1 MNRWRLKQ
9 KVALLAILGLAGG
22 TAHPVLAD
30 LFFVD
35 YTVTINIED
44 GDTVFGE
51 SGSVLLNASYLLD
64 TDAAPVVLISAGTTF
79 GDFTYPVDWYGY
91 DASAV
96 SAFTASFGT
105 KSWEVDDIELLAP
118 ESGIQSHI
126 WFDAPLV
133 HGATPNTW
141 LQLGDEDGDII
152 FGGNSCGVPNCE
164 MQKEASVIESTL
176 DDMEYGYGYGSPL
189 TVTITAVPEPR
200 TISLLLAATA
210 ALYLARR
217 KTSCRNAGQ
226 T

>member
-9 KVALLAILGLAGG
+9 KVVLLAILGLAGG

-30 LFFVD
+30 LFLVD

-44 GDTVFGE
+44 GGTVFGE

-64 TDAAPVVLISAGTTF
+64 TDAAPVILISAGTSF
-79 GDFTYPVDWYGY
+79 GEFTYPVDWYGY

-96 SAFTASFGT
+96 SALTASFGT
-105 KSWEVDDIELLAP
+105 KTWEVDDIELLIP
-118 ESGIQSHI
+118 EFGIQSHV

-141 LQLGDEDGDII
+141 LTLSDDDGDIT
-152 FGGNSCGVPNCE
+152 FGGSLCGSPNCE
-164 MQKEASVIESTL
+164 LQKEAIIIENTL
-176 DDMEYGYGYGSPL
+176 NDDYGYGSPL

-210 ALYLARR
+210 SLYLARR
-217 KTSCRNAGQ
+217 KTSCRNASQ